1 MALRAAGRHDGLL
14 SERVVLVDPH
24 DRELG
29 TEDKLRAHQT
39 GALHRAVSAFLF
51 DEQGQLLL
59 QRRAAGK
66 YHSAGKWSNTC
77 CSHPRPG
84 ETPLAAATRRL
95 TEEMG
100 VSCELTPAFSFVYRA
115 ALDNGLVEHELDH
128 VFTGTFEGKP
138 VPDPLEVQDWKWMP
152 LGVVAADCREHSDR
166 YSAWLAPALAEFSRR
181 GLP

>member
-1 MALRAAGRHDGLL
+1 
-14 SERVVLVDPH
+14 VLVDPH
-24 DRELG
+24 DQELG
-29 TEDKLRAHQT
+29 TEEKLRVHQT

-51 DEQGQLLL
+51 DERGQLLL
-59 QRRAAGK
+59 QRRADGK

-95 TEEMG
+95 GEEMG
-100 VSCELTPAFSFVYRA
+100 VACELTPAFSFVYRA

-128 VFTGTFEGKP
+128 VFTGAFDGTP
-138 VPDPLEVQDWKWMP
+138 VPDPLEVQAWKWMP
-152 LGVVAADCREHSDR
+152 LTAVVADCREHSGR
-166 YSAWLAPALAEFSRR
+166 YSAWLAPALAEFARR